1 MAKLPIY
8 LVCPRCHK
16 EYDLQLSVKEG
27 EPPELEEARLK
38 FYCTN
43 PDCKSKKIKIE
54 ATVKKDGKVTVSER

>member
-1 MAKLPIY
+1 MAKQPIY
-8 LVCPRCHK
+8 LVCPRCHN
-16 EYDLQLSVKEG
+16 EYVLQLIAKEG

-43 PDCKSKKIKIE
+43 PDCKTKKIKIE